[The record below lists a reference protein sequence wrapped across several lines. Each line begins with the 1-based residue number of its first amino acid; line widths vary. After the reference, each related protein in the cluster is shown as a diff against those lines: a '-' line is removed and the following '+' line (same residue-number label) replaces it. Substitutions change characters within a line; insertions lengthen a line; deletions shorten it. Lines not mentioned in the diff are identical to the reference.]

1 MGDNPRACGILD
13 LAGLERRVGCEDSL
27 LAEQH
32 ARVDE
37 SIATD
42 LGDGEGFGVALGD
55 RAGERDWRRHRFE
68 IFQIEDGLVVKT
80 ESDPVV
86 RGRKLLLQLMWA
98 RAPGVTA
105 LRKYGARYGISEVKA
120 VQDYGLI
127 DEEGAARFKKEPTFC
142 VLCGLCVRYCA
153 EVKKENAIGFIGKG
167 TEREVA
173 FFPEIAR
180 RACPSCQKCFGL
192 CPTGLLQDQ
201 YTLVQMARPAE
212 TKTKTAKQ

>member
-1 MGDNPRACGILD
+1 MSEITLIIN
-13 LAGLERRVGCEDSL
+13 
-27 LAEQH
+27 
-32 ARVDE
+32 
-37 SIATD
+37 
-42 LGDGEGFGVALGD
+42 DGEVKAKEGMTVLDAARSVGIDIPTLCDAKELAPFGACRLCTVEIVKGQHSRLVASCVYPV
-55 RAGERDWRRHRFE
+55 
-68 IFQIEDGLVVKT
+68 EDGLVVKT
-80 ESDPVV
+80 ESESVV

-127 DEEGAARFKKEPTFC
+127 NEEGAARFKKEPTFC